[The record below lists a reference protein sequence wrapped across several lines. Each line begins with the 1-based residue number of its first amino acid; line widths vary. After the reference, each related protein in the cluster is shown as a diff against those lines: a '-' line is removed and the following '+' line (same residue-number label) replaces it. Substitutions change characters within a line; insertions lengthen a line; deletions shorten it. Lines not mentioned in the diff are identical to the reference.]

1 MSNANAARTN
11 HANAPISATVA
22 SAGIVS
28 AGRRQLTGRVAAAVG
43 ALAIVLVALFLF
55 MNANTDRILAQND
68 QYLAGSTQQTA
79 RRVDDLLTNALSSI
93 QSAAAVYEESLGTA
107 DVDPQQVLQHTHST
121 QFDYFFFTAPDGT
134 AYTEDGRVANASG
147 REYYQ
152 EGMRNE
158 SGICAVE
165 DSAFDGTNIV
175 IFYAPLHYQ
184 GQVVGIISGVY
195 MESTLTSYITTYF
208 FGEQTTTY
216 LCDRT
221 GGIVAR
227 SSVFEVK
234 AANAFDVYDPND
246 LNNIS
251 LGELEQAFELGESV
265 SFRYTSSSGQGSAYL
280 MQLPSYDWML
290 LRTFPESITNT
301 MLLNANRA
309 GIILVAGVAVA
320 AALFIVVLVLQAR
333 RQRRQLLLER
343 QDATRI
349 IDASTNLFSRLLSVD
364 LVNDGYEY
372 LKSDE
377 RVEGLPVQ
385 GSYRELRQRWLDTVA
400 SQDVETVQRATD
412 PNTLRAELVPGVPF
426 YQYEYRSERDGAEAW
441 MQVSALCLARDGA
454 GTPTDILVAVQDVT
468 EAKAQELANRHALEE
483 AFRAAE
489 HASQAKSDFLNSMS
503 HDIRT
508 PMNSIMGMTAIAS
521 MHVDD
526 TERVRE
532 CLGNITSASRHLL
545 GLINEV
551 LDMAKIESG
560 SISLSEEAFDIPETV
575 ENLLAMV
582 NPQISAKGQNLK
594 VELAGIQHEH
604 VVGDPTRLQQVFV
617 NIMGNAIKFTP
628 EGGTITFK
636 IRELPSRIPD
646 SGCYE
651 FVFSD
656 TGCGMSPEFM
666 ERLFEP
672 FTRANDSRVTN
683 IEGTGL
689 GMSIVKSVVSLMNG
703 DIDVES
709 ELDAGTTFT
718 VTVHLKLRD
727 GADEDLSDLAGVKVL
742 VVDDDEVACEGACA
756 LLDDIGMQASWRTSG
771 PEGVEA
777 VRAADA
783 ESQPFQ
789 AVILDWRMPGMSGL
803 EAARAIREAVRGNI
817 PIIILSGYDWSMIEQ
832 EAREAGVDAFISKPL
847 FRSRLIQVMKELV
860 QGEAHD
866 PDSEMTLLEDC
877 AFDGR
882 RILLTE
888 DNPMAA
894 EIAREILE
902 LTGAVVDHAQN
913 GKVALDMLTE
923 SGPGTYDL
931 VLMDIQMP
939 VMNGYEATA
948 AIREAGEERPDLAQ
962 IPIIALSADAFA
974 EDVKHAGAAG
984 MNAHLSKPLEIVPLA
999 RTLRE
1004 WMPHG

>member
-1 MSNANAARTN
+1 MVFVSC
-11 HANAPISATVA
+11 
-22 SAGIVS
+22 GIVLLS
-28 AGRRQLTGRVAAAVG
+28 LLAVFVRYFKMTRMQLKEVE
-43 ALAIVLVALFLF
+43 
-55 MNANTDRILAQND
+55 Q
-68 QYLAGSTQQTA
+68 A
-79 RRVDDLLTNALSSI
+79 RH
-93 QSAAAVYEESLGTA
+93 E
-107 DVDPQQVLQHTHST
+107 
-121 QFDYFFFTAPDGT
+121 
-134 AYTEDGRVANASG
+134 
-147 REYYQ
+147 
-152 EGMRNE
+152 
-158 SGICAVE
+158 AVE
-165 DSAFDGTNIV
+165 
-175 IFYAPLHYQ
+175 
-184 GQVVGIISGVY
+184 
-195 MESTLTSYITTYF
+195 
-208 FGEQTTTY
+208 
-216 LCDRT
+216 
-221 GGIVAR
+221 
-227 SSVFEVK
+227 
-234 AANAFDVYDPND
+234 AN
-246 LNNIS
+246 
-251 LGELEQAFELGESV
+251 
-265 SFRYTSSSGQGSAYL
+265 
-280 MQLPSYDWML
+280 
-290 LRTFPESITNT
+290 
-301 MLLNANRA
+301 
-309 GIILVAGVAVA
+309 
-320 AALFIVVLVLQAR
+320 
-333 RQRRQLLLER
+333 
-343 QDATRI
+343 
-349 IDASTNLFSRLLSVD
+349 
-364 LVNDGYEY
+364 
-372 LKSDE
+372 K
-377 RVEGLPVQ
+377 
-385 GSYRELRQRWLDTVA
+385 
-400 SQDVETVQRATD
+400 
-412 PNTLRAELVPGVPF
+412 
-426 YQYEYRSERDGAEAW
+426 
-441 MQVSALCLARDGA
+441 
-454 GTPTDILVAVQDVT
+454 
-468 EAKAQELANRHALEE
+468 
-483 AFRAAE
+483 
-489 HASQAKSDFLNSMS
+489 AKSEFLSNMS

-508 PMNSIMGMTAIAS
+508 PMNAIVGMTAIAIANADNQAQV
-521 MHVDD
+521 HN
-526 TERVRE
+526 
-532 CLGNITSASRHLL
+532 CLRKIAMSSKHLL
-545 GLINEV
+545 GLINDV
-551 LDMAKIESG
+551 LDMSKIESG
-560 SISLSEEAFDIPETV
+560 KMTLNMDQVSLREAMDGIVSIVQPQVKAKSQSFDVRIHDISAENV
-575 ENLLAMV
+575 CCDSVRLNQILLNLL
-582 NPQISAKGQNLK
+582 S
-594 VELAGIQHEH
+594 
-604 VVGDPTRLQQVFV
+604 
-617 NIMGNAIKFTP
+617 NAIKFTP

-656 TGCGMSPEFM
+656 TGCGMSQEFM

-902 LTGAVVDHAQN
+902 LTGATVDHAQN